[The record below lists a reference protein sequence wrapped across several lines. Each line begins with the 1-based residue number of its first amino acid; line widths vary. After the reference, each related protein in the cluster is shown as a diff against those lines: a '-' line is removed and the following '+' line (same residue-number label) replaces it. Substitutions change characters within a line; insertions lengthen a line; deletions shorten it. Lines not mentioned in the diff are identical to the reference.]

1 MVMRAAIVAAT
12 MMIGTASAATV
23 VHVPPADVVAGTPLE
38 LVAEAAPATPTL
50 TLHYRVTGGAG
61 TFQTL
66 ELVRRGEQ
74 QWVAVVP
81 PDAVVSPGIDY
92 FIAAGGT
99 PVFASET
106 WPHMMP
112 VVATA
117 STERRARDIIRS
129 KARRS
134 QIQTSFEYVD
144 YGHRM
149 VGGER
154 FDDSYYRIDAAFAYR
169 LWAYPLEELRVGYT
183 RLIGPNDSAAAS
195 ECTDPTDPPPCH
207 VDNGAGFKVAGWFE
221 LGLAPVEGFRL
232 DTRVSVMATQGGF
245 QPGVREEVRL
255 GVREGSHIAVGI
267 EYLADVGT
275 NGFFRLG
282 WGTVPGLPMAASVE
296 ITNIPDES
304 RDAGVRLYYDI
315 AHALPNGVRLGARVG
330 YAARNQSVAGFTGGA
345 NASVEF

>member
-1 MVMRAAIVAAT
+1 MIVRVAIVAAAT
-12 MMIGTASAATV
+12 MIGTAAAEATV

-50 TLHYRVTGGAG
+50 TVHYRVTGGAG
-61 TFQTL
+61 AFQTL
-66 ELVRRGEQ
+66 ELVRRGEA

-81 PDAVVSPGIDY
+81 AAAVVSPGIDY

-99 PVFASET
+99 PVFASES
-106 WPHMMP
+106 WPHRMP

-117 STERRARDIIRS
+117 STERRARDIVRS
-129 KARRS
+129 KGRRS
-134 QIQTSFEYVD
+134 RIHTSFEWVD
-144 YGHRM
+144 YGTRTI
-149 VGGER
+149 GGEKLE
-154 FDDSYYRIDAAFAYR
+154 DHYYRVDADFAYR

-183 RLIGPNDSAAAS
+183 RLIG
-195 ECTDPTDPPPCH
+195 ETCQVPPCS
-207 VDNGAGFKVAGWFE
+207 GEAGFKVAGWFE

-232 DTRVSVMATQGGF
+232 DTRVAVMATQSGF

-255 GVREGSHIAVGI
+255 GVREGSHIALGI

-282 WGTVPGLPMAASVE
+282 WGTVPSFPMAASVE
-296 ITNIPDES
+296 ITRLPDSS

-330 YAARNQSVAGFTGGA
+330 YAARNQAVAGFTGGA

>member
-1 MVMRAAIVAAT
+1 MSSNTRTAALIAAT
-12 MMIGTASAATV
+12 ILITIGSASAATV

-38 LVAEAAPATPTL
+38 LVADAAPATPTL
-50 TLHYRVTGGAG
+50 TVHYRATGGAG
-61 TFQTL
+61 AFQTM
-66 ELVRRGEQ
+66 ELVRRGEA

-81 PDAVVSPGIDY
+81 AAAIVSPGLDY

-99 PVFASET
+99 PVFASEA

-117 STERRARDIIRS
+117 STERRARDLVRS
-129 KARRS
+129 KGRRS
-134 QIQTSFEYVD
+134 RIHTSFEWVD
-144 YGHRM
+144 YGTRV

-154 FDDSYYRIDAAFAYR
+154 LEDRYYRIDADFAYR

-183 RLIGPNDSAAAS
+183 RLIG
-195 ECTDPTDPPPCH
+195 ETCQVPPCS
-207 VDNGAGFKVAGWFE
+207 GEAGFKVAGWFE

-232 DTRVSVMATQGGF
+232 DTRVAVMATQSGF
-245 QPGVREEVRL
+245 QPGVREEARL
-255 GVREGSHIAVGI
+255 GVREGSHIALGI

-282 WGTVPGLPMAASVE
+282 WGTVPRFPMAASVE
-296 ITNIPDES
+296 ITHMPDSS

-315 AHALPNGVRLGARVG
+315 AHALPNGVRLGVRVG

>member
-1 MVMRAAIVAAT
+1 MNANTRTVVIFAAT
-12 MMIGTASAATV
+12 IMMTSGSVSAATV

-38 LVAEAAPATPTL
+38 LVADAAPATPTL
-50 TLHYRVTGGAG
+50 TLHYRVTGGSG
-61 TFQTL
+61 VFQAM
-66 ELVRRGEQ
+66 ELVRRGEA

-81 PDAVVSPGIDY
+81 AVAVVSPGLDY
-92 FIAAGGT
+92 FITAGGT

-117 STERRARDIIRS
+117 STERRERDIVRT
-129 KARRS
+129 KGRRS
-134 QIQTSFEYVD
+134 RIHTSFEWVD
-144 YGHRM
+144 YGTRSVGV
-149 VGGER
+149 VGGDRVKLE
-154 FDDSYYRIDAAFAYR
+154 DHYYRIDADFAYR

-183 RLIGPNDSAAAS
+183 RLIG
-195 ECTDPTDPPPCH
+195 ETCQVPPCS
-207 VDNGAGFKVAGWFE
+207 GEAGFKVAGWFE

-232 DTRVSVMATQGGF
+232 DTRVAVMATQSGF
-245 QPGVREEVRL
+245 QPGVREEARL
-255 GVREGSHIAVGI
+255 GVREGSHIALGI

-282 WGTVPGLPMAASVE
+282 WGTIPKFPMAASVE
-296 ITNIPDES
+296 ITRMPESS

-315 AHALPNGVRLGARVG
+315 AHALPNGVRIGLRAG

>member
-1 MVMRAAIVAAT
+1 MNANTILRAAFIVATLTFGAT
-12 MMIGTASAATV
+12 GAFAARV
-23 VHVPPADVVAGTPLE
+23 VHVPPADVIAGTPLE

-50 TLHYRVTGGAG
+50 TLHYRVTGGTGA
-61 TFQTL
+61 FQTI

-81 PDAVVSPGIDY
+81 PAAVVSPGIDY
-92 FIAAGGT
+92 FIAAGGA

-117 STERRARDIIRS
+117 STERRTRDIIRS
-129 KARRS
+129 KGRRS
-134 QIQTSFEYVD
+134 RIHSSFEWVD
-144 YGHRM
+144 YGTRV
-149 VGGER
+149 VGGEELEDR
-154 FDDSYYRIDAAFAYR
+154 YYRIDADFSYR

-183 RLIGPNDSAAAS
+183 RLIGTCQAS
-195 ECTDPTDPPPCH
+195 PC
-207 VDNGAGFKVAGWFE
+207 NGEAGFKVAGWFE
-221 LGLAPVEGFRL
+221 LGLAPVEGLRL
-232 DTRVSVMATQGGF
+232 DTRVSVMATQSGF

-255 GVREGSHIAVGI
+255 GVREGSHIALGI

-282 WGTVPGLPMAASVE
+282 WGTVPRFPMAASVE
-296 ITNIPDES
+296 ITHLPDS
-304 RDAGVRLYYDI
+304 KSDAGVRLYYDI